1 MKKDLLNVRVFW
13 LPVSKEVFFEGEAES
28 VSSENQLGKFDVLPQ
43 HANFISLIFN
53 EVIIVTPKKEK
64 IVYHFEKGVL
74 TVRKNEVRIF
84 LGL

>member
-64 IVYHFEKGVL
+64 FVYHFEKGVL

>member
-64 IVYHFEKGVL
+64 ICLSF
-74 TVRKNEVRIF
+74 
-84 LGL
+84 